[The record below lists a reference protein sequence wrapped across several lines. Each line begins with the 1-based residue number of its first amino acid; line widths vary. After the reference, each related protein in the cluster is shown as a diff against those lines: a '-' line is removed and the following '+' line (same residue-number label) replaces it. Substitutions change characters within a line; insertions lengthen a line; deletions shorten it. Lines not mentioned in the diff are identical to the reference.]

1 MEKLH
6 ADTETIEQP
15 ISSIDTSMDKTRNQF
30 SIEPADECVQRRRQ
44 GHAGC
49 VDCDIPF
56 ITKKELKVVFGLEF
70 KFIVFNHNP
79 DQTRSKFHFSY

>member
-6 ADTETIEQP
+6 ADTETTEQP
-15 ISSIDTSMDKTRNQF
+15 ISSFDTSMDKTGNQF
-30 SIEPADECVQRRRQ
+30 SIEPADDSVQLRRR

-56 ITKKELKVVFGLEF
+56 ITKKELKVVFGL
-70 KFIVFNHNP
+70 NL
-79 DQTRSKFHFSY
+79 